1 MAYPLRREK
10 WTPTAPPTAT
20 TEAVQSKK
28 LKMADP
34 ADEGITVTKEIEGK
48 YSKKVTAHCLKVIGP
63 KFEGAPLELLTA
75 SLAKSTWA
83 KHNSALNCIEKFAN
97 CNGLKVTYPMS
108 LDFLTNFA
116 CWALLE
122 KNLKPQTVLSY
133 IASVKAAHKFRGLEC
148 NCDDYVLKSIV
159 RGAENMNMYEIMSKS
174 VRKVMTLPLLKII
187 GHQLSKLQWST
198 DSKQVVWSACVIAFF
213 GSLRLGEILAQND
226 CEFNSKETLL
236 WSDVKFRKD
245 NSLLIHIKIDKSRN
259 KNGSYVDLFEFKGHG
274 CCPISVLKKLQEF
287 RNNPNSPV
295 FQFKNGKL
303 LTSLLLN
310 RIVRDLLKPIIGK
323 AAELISGHSFRAG
336 VASAMASDPEA
347 AKDRDIKCW
356 GRWSSE
362 SYLLYTRLKLK
373 QKKALFNK
381 IRSVLEK

>member
-1 MAYPLRREK
+1 
-10 WTPTAPPTAT
+10 
-20 TEAVQSKK
+20 
-28 LKMADP
+28 
-34 ADEGITVTKEIEGK
+34 
-48 YSKKVTAHCLKVIGP
+48 
-63 KFEGAPLELLTA
+63 
-75 SLAKSTWA
+75 
-83 KHNSALNCIEKFAN
+83 
-97 CNGLKVTYPMS
+97 MS

-133 IASVKAAHKFRGLEC
+133 IASVKAAHKFRGLEI

-159 RGAENMNMYEIMSKS
+159 RGAENMNMYELVSKG
-174 VRKVMTLPLLKII
+174 VRKVMTLPLLKVI
-187 GHQLSKLQWST
+187 GHQLTKLQWST

-213 GSLRLGEILAQND
+213 GSLRLGEILAQKES
-226 CEFNSKETLL
+226 EFNAKETLL
-236 WSDVKFRKD
+236 WNDIKFRKD
-245 NSLLIHIKIDKSRN
+245 NSLLIHIKIDKCRN

-303 LTSLLLN
+303 LTPLTLN
-310 RIVRDLLKPIIGK
+310 KIVRDLLRPIIGN
-323 AAELISGHSFRAG
+323 AADLISGHSFRAG
-336 VASAMASDPEA
+336 VASAMANDPEA
-347 AKDRDIKCW
+347 ANDRDIKSW
-356 GRWSSE
+356 GRWTSE

>member
-1 MAYPLRREK
+1 MY
-10 WTPTAPPTAT
+10 TA
-20 TEAVQSKK
+20 Q
-28 LKMADP
+28 
-34 ADEGITVTKEIEGK
+34 
-48 YSKKVTAHCLKVIGP
+48 H
-63 KFEGAPLELLTA
+63 
-75 SLAKSTWA
+75 
-83 KHNSALNCIEKFAN
+83 
-97 CNGLKVTYPMS
+97 
-108 LDFLTNFA
+108 TNFA
-116 CWALLE
+116 CWAILE

-133 IASVKAAHKFRGLEC
+133 LASAKAAHKFRGLES

-187 GHQLSKLQWST
+187 GHQLTKLQWSK
-198 DSKQVVWSACVIAFF
+198 DSKQVVCSACVIAFF

-236 WSDVKFRKD
+236 WSDIKFRKD
-245 NSLLIHIKIDKSRN
+245 NSLLIHIKIDKCRN

-274 CCPISVLKKLQEF
+274 CCPISVLKKLQDF
-287 RNNPNSPV
+287 RSDPDSPV

-336 VASAMASDPEA
+336 VASALASDPEA

-356 GRWSSE
+356 GRWTSE

-381 IRSVLEK
+381 IKSVLEK